1 MAASPETI
9 LVVDDDSLIS
19 NSIAYALK
27 QEGYTVVVAPN
38 GQAALTE
45 VGRSSPSL
53 VVLDVGLPD
62 INGVEVCRRIRRESS
77 VPIMF
82 LTARQEEVDKVVGL
96 DAGGDEY
103 IAKPIGIAELA
114 ARVRALLRR
123 SRLPAKQAAPK
134 VYHVGDVVLDPGA
147 HRVEVRGKEVVL
159 TPREFEL
166 LQLLLSSAGRVVSRQ
181 QILDSVW
188 GTEWFGDE
196 NVVEVFIRQLRRKI
210 EANPDKPAMV
220 ETVRGVGYRFALS
233 APRPEPTWYGDDC

>member
-1 MAASPETI
+1 MTSAQETI
-9 LVVDDDSLIS
+9 LVVDDDPLIS

-27 QEGYTVVVAPN
+27 QEGYAVALAGT
-38 GQAALTE
+38 GQAALE
-45 VGRSSPSL
+45 EAQLRKPHL

-62 INGVEVCRRIRRESS
+62 INGVEVCRRLRRESP

-82 LTARQEEVDKVVGL
+82 LTARQEEVDKVVAL

-103 IAKPIGIAELA
+103 VTKPVGIAELT

-123 SRLPAKQAAPK
+123 SQMAADMPATSSYRVAG
-134 VYHVGDVVLDPGA
+134 VWLDADA
-147 HRVEVRGKEVVL
+147 HRVEARGHEVTL

-166 LQLLLSSAGRVVSRQ
+166 LQLLISNAGRVISRQ
-181 QILDSVW
+181 EILDAVW

-210 EANPDKPAMV
+210 ELDPDKPRLI
-220 ETVRGVGYRFALS
+220 ETVRGVGYRFAAGGS
-233 APRPEPTWYGDDC
+233 

>member
-1 MAASPETI
+1 MSAQETI
-9 LVVDDDSLIS
+9 LVVDDDPLIS

-27 QEGYTVVVAPN
+27 QEGYAVALAGT
-38 GQAALTE
+38 GQAALE
-45 VGRSSPSL
+45 EAQLRKPHL

-62 INGVEVCRRIRRESS
+62 INGVEVCRRLRRESP

-82 LTARQEEVDKVVGL
+82 LTARQEEVDKVVAL

-103 IAKPIGIAELA
+103 VTKPVGIAELT

-123 SRLPAKQAAPK
+123 CHLAADMPATSSYQVAG
-134 VYHVGDVVLDPGA
+134 VWLDADA
-147 HRVEVRGKEVVL
+147 HRVEARGHEVTL

-166 LQLLLSSAGRVVSRQ
+166 LQLLISNAGRAISRQ
-181 QILDSVW
+181 EILDTVW

-210 EANPDKPAMV
+210 ELDPDKPRLI
-220 ETVRGVGYRFALS
+220 ETVRGVGYRFAAGGS
-233 APRPEPTWYGDDC
+233 

>member
-1 MAASPETI
+1 VASAQETI

-27 QEGYTVVVAPN
+27 QEGYMVVVAPN
-38 GQAALTE
+38 GQTALEEAA
-45 VGRSSPSL
+45 RRRPDL

-62 INGVEVCRRIRRESS
+62 INGVEVCRRIRHESS

-123 SRLPAKQAAPK
+123 SRLQAAPSASK
-134 VYHVGDVVLDPGA
+134 LYRVGDVLLDPEA
-147 HRVEVRGKEVVL
+147 HRVEVRGVEVVL

-166 LQLLLSSAGRVVSRQ
+166 LELLLSNAGRAVTRQ
-181 QILDSVW
+181 HILDAVW
-188 GTEWFGDE
+188 GAEWFGDE

-210 EANPDKPAMV
+210 EEIPDKPRII
-220 ETVRGVGYRFALS
+220 ETVRGVGYRLALS
-233 APRPEPTWYGDDC
+233 SPPPPPVWYGDDC